1 MPLTTIDSRGAST
14 RQHDK
19 ECGNVDEA
27 SIIQY
32 ITDTFDGVD
41 VVVEAGNSFFFYDPG
56 DKRPPDRTL
65 PFATLVTNNRYD
77 SASQLDRPT
86 VFRLNVGVGKDTY
99 RALFGP
105 QPPPPGE
112 SGVVDTG
119 HDFTALDHILPHPV
133 YAPMSWICVLNPS
146 EATFQAVRPLLAEAY
161 GLAVSRYARRAAR
174 G

>member
-1 MPLTTIDSRGAST
+1 MTQP
-14 RQHDK
+14 DK
-19 ECGNVDEA
+19 ERGNVDEA
-27 SIIQY
+27 SIARY

-41 VVVEAGNSFFFYDPG
+41 VVVDSGNSFFFYDPG

-65 PFATLVTNNRYD
+65 PFATLVTNDRYD
-77 SASQLDRPT
+77 NASQLDRPS

-105 QPPPPGE
+105 QPSPPGA

-146 EATFQAVRPLLAEAY
+146 EETFQAVRPLLAEAHD
-161 GLAVSRYARRAAR
+161 LAVRRHARRTAP